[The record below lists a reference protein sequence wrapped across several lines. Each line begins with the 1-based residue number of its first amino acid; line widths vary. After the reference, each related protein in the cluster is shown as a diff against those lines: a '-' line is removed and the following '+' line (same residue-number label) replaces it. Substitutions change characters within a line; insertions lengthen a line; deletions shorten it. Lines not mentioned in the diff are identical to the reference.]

1 MSSVFPPT
9 SSSQAALIS
18 YGRRL
23 SLLGG
28 VSMLAMPLVLPAV
41 ASDRP
46 TPFVSQGAYGP
57 RGSAGIF
64 GFGARDATSGGPG
77 GNVDFDNVDV
87 DAAQKNPASTI
98 EMGSKGGTGGS
109 GDASG
114 TASVPGAN
122 GGSGG
127 NVTVSLADNVSG
139 RSDQTSAAPRF
150 WVISQGGDGGGA
162 QKDVGAGGAAGSV
175 YLTLS
180 STISTEGTSFLGVR
194 VSSIGGSAGNGGTD
208 ASKTEARKGGASG
221 SVTLDILPS
230 GIVSTTGKGATA
242 VIVES
247 LGGAGSVRG
256 SGTFYSNPFVTKGG
270 SAGSATLTNG
280 NHIETTGDY
289 AIGALVQ
296 SVGGSGG
303 RQDTTAGGQP
313 GAEGGVGGSA
323 NVVNAGTIST
333 AGNYAFGILAQSVG
347 GQGGKGGGANFS
359 AGDGGDAGAGG
370 AVKVTNHGAVSTG
383 GIETGGVGAV
393 GVVAQSIGG
402 GQPLDALQVIP
413 SQNRS
418 GGGAGGYG
426 GFLFFGS
433 GGSGGKGADG
443 GEVTVLNDGQITTH
457 REKAYGVLAQS
468 IGGSGGGGGNATS
481 FGLLFDIALGGSGGV
496 GGSGGKVTVTT
507 NASSDNGSPALISTK
522 GDQAAGLVAQSV
534 GGGGGVGG
542 SAKARAVG
550 SVVTV
555 ATAIGGSGGKG
566 GSGGT
571 VSVENGHAIK
581 TDGTRSYGIQ
591 AMSIGGGGGDGGSS
605 LATAIGAGVDPRVP
619 NIVVA
624 TAVGGRGGEGAT
636 GGTVTVV
643 NFGDIDTTKS
653 DASGILA
660 MSIGGGGG
668 AGGIADATGA
678 TVNAGKEI
686 VSLKYVTGLGGEGG
700 SGGVA
705 GRINVT
711 NNAKINTSGSQ
722 ATGVAAYSIGGGGG
736 LGGSATA
743 LDYAFGK
750 GFSVSMNTSI
760 SGSGGAGNK
769 GGRVEVSNT
778 GQIKT
783 AGFAANGIHG
793 LSVGGGGGAGGSGT
807 VTAYA
812 GVPRSVYAAIGISGV
827 AEKVASPAAS
837 LLPVSPKTLTI
848 NGTVGGNGGIGGDA
862 GAVEITNA
870 GIIYT
875 AESDARG
882 IFAQS
887 IGGGG
892 GSAAAGAAEP
902 SSKIQ
907 LSQAVGGRGGAAGFG
922 SDVVVTNK
930 VSAQIK
936 TSSDGSYAIQAQ
948 SVGGG
953 GGSGG
958 SASATA
964 GDSFLSSA
972 GKGAGKY
979 AIGTFLNTLKFIN
992 TIYNLADGNSAF
1004 LNLVSKINFKPE
1016 IPFSLS
1022 YDNSVGGRGGAAGA
1036 GGSVQVTNDGELS
1049 TKGNIASAIFAQSI
1063 GGGGG
1068 NGGSANVSGG
1078 KIINLKSV
1086 TGGDGGA
1093 KGGGGKVTVNQ
1104 NGSITTE
1111 GASSFG
1117 ILAQSIGGGG
1127 GLGASAVDRSGW
1139 DPLNVFTTRVG
1150 GANGENG
1157 SGGTSGADGSGG
1169 RIEIDNQG
1177 SISTK
1182 ETEAHGIVAQSIGGG
1197 GGASIMN
1204 VTDPYGLLSL
1214 KGALTSA
1221 EKQELENYGI
1231 DFDEAVAV
1239 TEAAKKAADGSS
1251 PTATIKARLGG
1262 ENSSGSGG
1270 AVEIKN
1276 SGTVTTGGPAAFGI
1290 LAQSIGG
1297 GGGLS
1302 TNGQANVAMAAGQV
1316 GGSAGTTGGG
1326 GAVIVSLEG
1335 HARINTNGSASHGVF
1350 AQSIGGGGGYGGTT
1364 GNAPAFVMAD
1374 KTTGDGGKVEIKL
1387 ADGSV
1392 VMTRGSKAHGVF
1404 VQSLGGGGGW
1414 VTDTSD
1420 RADFT
1425 TAGTSRAQASGKGG
1439 VIDITSN
1446 GSIATQ
1452 GADAYA
1458 IVAQS
1463 GVQRTDGSIDPGRTG
1478 DTIKITVDG
1487 IVSGG
1492 SASGAGIRLD
1502 GGANNTITV
1511 LEDGNVSARSG
1522 RAIVGSLAQDTL
1534 TNRGIIVGDIDLRG
1548 AGPGAG
1554 DSFVNGAPGQS
1565 GALLLTGLHG
1575 IIDLGSAGRLTN
1587 HGVIDIGGAGRVAD
1601 LKVTGNFTQSQNG
1614 QLLIDIDARASEA
1627 ALRSDHLNVSESV
1640 DLRGTVR
1647 PNVMGSLLPGDY
1659 TFLTARTIQSLSADA
1674 PNTAIQSDSV
1684 PVSWAIVRTGDSLAL
1699 RPSANFVSPLG
1710 MTLTSDQ
1717 RAAAGALQD
1726 LWNVGS
1732 RPQATMFA
1740 DFLSVRSKSSYAAAL
1755 DALNPESIQNVLHG
1769 RASDARAGLHRANS
1783 CPTFTGTGTLQQEGD
1798 CVWGRVAAG
1807 HTAMFGTP
1815 DDGGFRQSS
1824 LSYQGG
1830 MQTEFARDWF
1840 FGLTGAY
1847 TRAYLR
1853 DADQVSGS
1861 MADAA
1866 DIAVALKHQV
1876 GPWLFAA
1883 STNAG
1888 YAWSDN
1894 RRSINIGNSSWL
1906 ARSKSEV
1913 LTAAGRLR
1921 ASYQFLFDGWYIR
1934 PYAEV
1939 DVLYTHSPGYSET
1952 GAQALNLD
1960 VRESHKTLFAFSPNV
1975 EIGGRYDIDAESWI
1989 RPYGKFGVTTF
2000 SDDKFVGRASF
2011 QGSNGL
2017 GVFSTA
2023 SRIPDLVGDAG
2034 LGVQVKFGNGLE
2046 LLGEYH
2052 SQIGDHFFSHN
2063 GSVRLQA
2070 RF

>member
-1 MSSVFPPT
+1 M
-9 SSSQAALIS
+9 A
-18 YGRRL
+18 
-23 SLLGG
+23 
-28 VSMLAMPLVLPAV
+28 
-41 ASDRP
+41 
-46 TPFVSQGAYGP
+46 
-57 RGSAGIF
+57 
-64 GFGARDATSGGPG
+64 GGPG
-77 GNVDFDNVDV
+77 ANVDFDNVDV
-87 DAAQKNPASTI
+87 GAARKNPASTI

-114 TASVPGAN
+114 TASVPGAD
-122 GGSGG
+122 GGSAG
-127 NVTVSLADNVSG
+127 NVTVSLADQVSG
-139 RSDQTSAAPRF
+139 RGDQKSAAPRI
-150 WVISQGGDGGGA
+150 WVNSQGGNGGGA

-175 YLTLS
+175 GLTLS
-180 STISTEGTSFLGVR
+180 STVATEGTSFLGVR
-194 VSSIGGSAGNGGTD
+194 VSSIGGNAGNGGTD
-208 ASKTEARKGGASG
+208 AWKAEVKKGGASG
-221 SVTLDILPS
+221 DVTLDILPS
-230 GIVSTTGKGATA
+230 GVVSTTGKGATA

-256 SGTFYSNPFVTKGG
+256 GGTFYSNPFVTKGG
-270 SAGSATLTNG
+270 SAGRATFTNG
-280 NHIETTGDY
+280 GRIETTGDH

-296 SVGGSGG
+296 SVGGTGGEQNTTGGG
-303 RQDTTAGGQP
+303 RPGERGGDAASVAATNNGSIKTGGQ
-313 GAEGGVGGSA
+313 
-323 NVVNAGTIST
+323 
-333 AGNYAFGILAQSVG
+333 YAFGVLAQSVG
-347 GQGGKGGGANFS
+347 GKGGQGGGASFS
-359 AGDGGDAGAGG
+359 GGDGGNAGDGGT
-370 AVKVTNHGAVSTG
+370 VNVTNHGS
-383 GIETGGVGAV
+383 IETEKLGAIAV
-393 GVVAQSIGG
+393 IAQSIGG
-402 GQPLDALQVIP
+402 GKPLDALQVVP
-413 SQNRS
+413 LKERT
-418 GGGAGGYG
+418 GGGTG
-426 GFLFFGS
+426 GFGGGLFFGS
-433 GGSGGKGADG
+433 GGAGGQGGIGGK
-443 GEVTVLNDGQITTH
+443 VNVVNDGSILTAGN
-457 REKAYGVLAQS
+457 KAYGVLAQS
-468 IGGSGGGGGNATS
+468 IGGGGGGGGKAQA
-481 FGLLFDIALGGSGGV
+481 FGFFFDVALGGEGGI
-496 GGSGGKVTVTT
+496 GGKGQDVSVTT
-507 NASSDNGSPALISTK
+507 KAKTAS
-522 GDQAAGLVAQSV
+522 GDPVTIETRGNEAAAILAQSIGGGGGIGGDAVSRAAGLVITVATSNGGAGGKGNSAGRV
-534 GGGGGVGG
+534 EVDNAAGITTKGVRSYGIEAVSIGGGGGVGG
-542 SAKARAVG
+542 A
-550 SVVTV
+550 
-555 ATAIGGSGGKG
+555 
-566 GSGGT
+566 
-571 VSVENGHAIK
+571 
-581 TDGTRSYGIQ
+581 
-591 AMSIGGGGGDGGSS
+591 SI
-605 LATAIGAGVDPRVP
+605 ATAIGASAAYVADI
-619 NIVVA
+619 NIIVA
-624 TAVGGRGGEGAT
+624 SAQGGIGGEGAT
-636 GGTVTVV
+636 GGQVDVENSGSINT
-643 NFGDIDTTKS
+643 NDS

-668 AGGIADATGA
+668 AGGFADTSSLSITGPE
-678 TVNAGKEI
+678 V
-686 VSLKYVTGLGGEGG
+686 VSLSVNTGLGGSGGTGG
-700 SGGVA
+700 SADKVT
-705 GRINVT
+705 VT
-711 NNAKINTSGSQ
+711 NSGQITTIKSQ
-722 ATGVAAYSIGGGGG
+722 AAGIAAYSIGGGGG
-736 LGGSATA
+736 VGGSADVQQQA
-743 LDYAFGK
+743 AGK
-750 GFSVSMNTSI
+750 GYGMAVNAVV
-760 SGSGGAGNK
+760 GGKGGTGNK
-769 GGRVEVSNT
+769 GADVDVVNSGS
-778 GQIKT
+778 IKT
-783 AGFAANGIHG
+783 KGYAANAIHA
-793 LSVGGGGGAGGSGT
+793 LSVGGGGGAGGAGKIKTITGIKAVNLGLGGSAERYADK
-807 VTAYA
+807 VT
-812 GVPRSVYAAIGISGV
+812 GII
-827 AEKVASPAAS
+827 
-837 LLPVSPKTLTI
+837 PVKPKTLSI
-848 NGTVGGNGGIGGDA
+848 DGIIGGNGGTGGDA
-862 GAVEITNA
+862 GRVEVKNSGNISTLEA
-870 GIIYT
+870 
-875 AESDARG
+875 DARG

-892 GSAAAGAAEP
+892 GAAPAGSAEL
-902 SSKIQ
+902 SNKVQ
-907 LSQAVGGRGGAAGFG
+907 LSQVVGGKGGAAGNG
-922 SDVVVTNK
+922 SDVVVRNTGT
-930 VSAQIK
+930 IE
-936 TSSDGSYAIQAQ
+936 TSRDGAYAIQAQ

-958 SASATA
+958 SASSSA
-964 GDSFLSSA
+964 GDSFSDEFL
-972 GKGAGKY
+972 KGTGKY
-979 AIGTFLNTLKFIN
+979 VGTHTFQAWKFIDN
-992 TIYNLADGNSAF
+992 YYRLVSEGGRGIMPKFLGK
-1004 LNLVSKINFKPE
+1004 LNLKPE
-1016 IPFSLS
+1016 IPFSVS
-1022 YDNSVGGRGGAAGA
+1022 YNTTIGGNGGAAGTGGAVTISNA
-1036 GGSVQVTNDGELS
+1036 GNLTTYG
-1049 TKGNIASAIFAQSI
+1049 ASATAIFAQSI

-1068 NGGSANVSGG
+1068 DAGNSNVSGG
-1078 KIINLKSV
+1078 KIINLKSA

-1093 KGGGGKVTVNQ
+1093 NGDGGEIEVQ
-1104 NGSITTE
+1104 HSGSIITKE
-1111 GASSFG
+1111 ASSFG

-1127 GLGASAVDRSGW
+1127 GKATTGVDKSEGW
-1139 DPLNVFTTRVG
+1139 DPMTLVSEFAGYQTVVG
-1150 GANGENG
+1150 GQNGAKG
-1157 SGGTSGADGSGG
+1157 VGGEVTITNAGT
-1169 RIEIDNQG
+1169 I
-1177 SISTK
+1177 T
-1182 ETEAHGIVAQSIGGG
+1182 THGLESHGVLAQSIGGG
-1197 GGASIMN
+1197 GGLSLLN
-1204 VTDPYGLLSL
+1204 VNDPYDMLSL
-1214 KGALTSA
+1214 KGALTVEEKAAILDAFGINVDEEVSA
-1221 EKQELENYGI
+1221 LE
-1231 DFDEAVAV
+1231 AS
-1239 TEAAKKAADGSS
+1239 KKAEDEEKAKSGETSK
-1251 PTATIKARLGG
+1251 ARLEARLGG
-1262 ENSSGSGG
+1262 RRTTGDGG
-1270 AVEIKN
+1270 AVKVD
-1276 SGTVTTGGPAAFGI
+1276 GTGSISTNGDAAIGV

-1302 TNGQANVAMAAGQV
+1302 TSGKANVTMVAGRI
-1316 GGSAGTTGGG
+1316 GGTD
-1326 GAVIVSLEG
+1326 GANGNGSTVSVTLD
-1335 HARINTNGSASHGVF
+1335 GSASIKTRGFGSHGIF

-1364 GNAPAFVMAD
+1364 PNAPAFVTVD
-1374 KTTGDGGKVEIKL
+1374 KTTGDGGKVEISL
-1387 ADGSV
+1387 AEGSIV
-1392 VMTRGSKAHGVF
+1392 LTRGSKAHGAF
-1404 VQSLGGGGGW
+1404 AQSLGGGGGW

-1425 TAGTSRAQASGKGG
+1425 TAGTSRAQAFGKGG
-1439 VIDITSN
+1439 VIEITSK

-1463 GVQRTDGSIDPGRTG
+1463 GVQRTDGSIDPGRAG
-1478 DTIKITVDG
+1478 DTITIAVDG

-1511 LEDGNVSARSG
+1511 SEDGNVSARSG

-1548 AGPGAG
+1548 AGPNAG

-1587 HGVIDIGGAGRVAD
+1587 HGVVDIGGAGRVAD
-1601 LKVTGNFTQSQNG
+1601 LKVNGNFTQSQSG
-1614 QLLIDIDARASEA
+1614 QLLIDIDALASDS
-1627 ALRSDHLNVSESV
+1627 ALRNDHLNVSESV
-1640 DLRGTVR
+1640 DLGGMVR
-1647 PNVMGSLLPGDY
+1647 PHVMGSLLPGDY

-1717 RAAAGALQD
+1717 RAAAGALQE

-1732 RPQATMFA
+1732 RPQATVFA

-1815 DDGGFRQSS
+1815 DDGGFRQNS

-1847 TRAYLR
+1847 TRAYLH

-1883 STNAG
+1883 STNVG

>member
-1 MSSVFPPT
+1 MSSLFPPT

-28 VSMLAMPLVLPAV
+28 VSMLAVALVLPAV

-46 TPFVSQGAYGP
+46 IPFVAKGENGP

-64 GFGARDATSGGPG
+64 GFWARDAVAGGPG
-77 GNVDFDNVDV
+77 ANVDFDNVDV

-127 NVTVSLADNVSG
+127 NVTVSLADKVSG
-139 RSDQTSAAPRF
+139 RADQKSAAPRL
-150 WVISQGGDGGGA
+150 WISSQGGDGGGA

-175 YLTLS
+175 HLTLS

-208 ASKTEARKGGASG
+208 ASKMEARKGGASG
-221 SVTLDILPS
+221 DVTLDILPS
-230 GIVSTTGKGATA
+230 GSVSTTGKGATA

-256 SGTFYSNPFVTKGG
+256 GGTFYSNPFVTKGG

-303 RQDTTAGGQP
+303 WQDTTAGGQP
-313 GAEGGVGGSA
+313 GAEGGVGGTA
-323 NVVNAGTIST
+323 NFVNAGTIST
-333 AGNYAFGILAQSVG
+333 AGNYAFGVLAQSVG

-359 AGDGGDAGAGG
+359 AGDGGNAGAGG
-370 AVKVTNHGAVSTG
+370 AVKVTNHGSVTTG
-383 GIETGGVGAV
+383 GVETSGVGAV

-402 GQPLDALQVIP
+402 GQPLDALQVMP

-443 GEVTVLNDGQITTH
+443 GEVAVLNDGQITTH

-496 GGSGGKVTVTT
+496 GGSGGNVTVTT
-507 NASSDNGSPALISTK
+507 KASSGNGSPPLISTM

-542 SAKARAVG
+542 SAKSRAVG
-550 SVVTV
+550 AVVTV

-571 VSVENGHAIK
+571 VSVENGHTIT
-581 TDGTRSYGIQ
+581 TDGIRSYGIQ

-636 GGTVTVV
+636 GGTVSVV
-643 NFGDIDTTKS
+643 NSGDIETTKS

-668 AGGIADATGA
+668 VGGIADATGA

-711 NNAKINTSGSQ
+711 NDAKINTSGSQ

-736 LGGSATA
+736 LGGSAAA

-750 GFSVSMNTSI
+750 GFSASMNTSVG
-760 SGSGGAGNK
+760 GSGGAGNK

-778 GQIKT
+778 GQIET

-807 VTAYA
+807 VTAFA
-812 GVPRSVYAAIGISGV
+812 GIPRSFYAAIGLSGV
-827 AEKVASPAAS
+827 GEQATSLAAS

-862 GAVEITNA
+862 GAVKITNA
-870 GIIYT
+870 GTIHT
-875 AESDARG
+875 AKSDARG

-907 LSQAVGGRGGAAGFG
+907 LSQAVGGRGGAAGSG

-930 VSAQIK
+930 VSAKIK
-936 TSSDGSYAIQAQ
+936 TSGDGAYAIQAQ

-964 GDSFLSSA
+964 GDSFLGSL
-972 GKGAGKY
+972 GKGTAKYVGGNVLNAVKIINEFYKLAG
-979 AIGTFLNTLKFIN
+979 
-992 TIYNLADGNSAF
+992 GNSTF
-1004 LNLVSKINFKPE
+1004 LNLVTKISLKPE

-1022 YDNSVGGRGGAAGA
+1022 YNNSVGGGGGAAGA
-1036 GGSVQVTNDGELS
+1036 GGSVHVTNDGKLS
-1049 TKGNIASAIFAQSI
+1049 TEGNIASAIFAQSV

-1068 NGGSANVSGG
+1068 DGGSANVSGG

-1093 KGGGGKVTVNQ
+1093 KGTGGKVTVNQ
-1104 NGSITTE
+1104 NGSIATE

-1127 GLGASAVDRSGW
+1127 GVGASAVDQSGW

-1204 VTDPYGLLSL
+1204 VADPYRLLSL

-1221 EKQELENYGI
+1221 EKLELKNYGF

-1302 TNGQANVAMAAGQV
+1302 TSGQANVAMAAGQV

-1335 HARINTNGSASHGVF
+1335 RAEINTKGSASHGVF

-1364 GNAPAFVMAD
+1364 PSAPAFVTVD
-1374 KTTGDGGKVEIKL
+1374 KTTGDGGKVEISL
-1387 ADGSV
+1387 AEGSIV
-1392 VMTRGSKAHGVF
+1392 LTRGSKAHGAF
-1404 VQSLGGGGGW
+1404 AQSLGGGGGW

-1425 TAGTSRAQASGKGG
+1425 TAGTSRAQAFGKGG
-1439 VIDITSN
+1439 VIEITSK
-1446 GSIATQ
+1446 GSIATL

-1463 GVQRTDGSIDPGRTG
+1463 GVQRTDGSIDPGRAG
-1478 DTIKITVDG
+1478 DTITIAVGG

-1511 LEDGNVSARSG
+1511 SEDGNVSARSG

-1548 AGPGAG
+1548 AGPSAG

-1587 HGVIDIGGAGRVAD
+1587 HGVIDIGGAGRIAD
-1601 LKVTGNFTQSQNG
+1601 LKVTGNFTQTQSG
-1614 QLLIDIDARASEA
+1614 QLLIDIDALASDS
-1627 ALRSDHLNVSESV
+1627 ALRNDHLDVSESV
-1640 DLRGTVR
+1640 DLGGTVR
-1647 PNVMGSLLPGDY
+1647 PHVMGSLLPGDY

-1684 PVSWAIVRTGDSLAL
+1684 PVSWAIVRTGDDLAL

-1732 RPQATMFA
+1732 RPQATVFA

-1883 STNAG
+1883 STNVG

-2000 SDDKFVGRASF
+2000 SDDKFIGRASF

-2017 GVFSTA
+2017 GIFSTA

>member
-1 MSSVFPPT
+1 
-9 SSSQAALIS
+9 
-18 YGRRL
+18 
-23 SLLGG
+23 
-28 VSMLAMPLVLPAV
+28 MLAMALVLPAV

-46 TPFVSQGAYGP
+46 TPFVAKGENGP

-64 GFGARDATSGGPG
+64 GFWARDAVAGGPG
-77 GNVDFDNVDV
+77 DNVDFTNVDV
-87 DAAQKNPASTI
+87 GAAQNNAASTI

-127 NVTVSLADNVSG
+127 NVTVSLADKVSG
-139 RSDQTSAAPRF
+139 RGDRTSAAPRL

-175 YLTLS
+175 HLTLS
-180 STISTEGTSFLGVR
+180 STIATKGTSFLGVR

-208 ASKTEARKGGASG
+208 ASKAEARKGGASG
-221 SVTLDILPS
+221 DVTLDILPS
-230 GIVSTTGKGATA
+230 GSVSTLGKGATA

-256 SGTFYSNPFVTKGG
+256 GGTFYSNPFVTKGG

-303 RQDTTAGGQP
+303 QQDTTAGGQP
-313 GAEGGVGGSA
+313 GADGGVGGTT

-359 AGDGGDAGAGG
+359 AGKGGDAGAGG
-370 AVKVTNHGAVSTG
+370 AVKVTNHGSVTTG
-383 GIETGGVGAV
+383 GVETSGVGAV
-393 GVVAQSIGG
+393 GIVAQSIGG
-402 GQPLDALQVIP
+402 GQPIDALQVMP

-443 GEVTVLNDGQITTH
+443 GDVAVLNDGQVTTH
-457 REKAYGVLAQS
+457 GEKAYGVLAQS
-468 IGGSGGGGGNATS
+468 IGASGGGGGNAMS
-481 FGLLFDIALGGSGGV
+481 FGLLFDIALGGTGGV
-496 GGSGGKVTVTT
+496 GGSGEKVTVTT
-507 NASSDNGSPALISTK
+507 KASSGNGSPPLISTK

-534 GGGGGVGG
+534 GGGGGMGG
-542 SAKARAVG
+542 SAKSRAVG
-550 SVVTV
+550 AVVTV

-571 VSVENGHAIK
+571 VTVENGNTIK
-581 TDGTRSYGIQ
+581 TEGTRSYGIQ

-624 TAVGGRGGEGAT
+624 TALGGRGGEGAT
-636 GGTVTVV
+636 GSTVTVV
-643 NFGDIDTTKS
+643 NTGSIETTRD

-705 GRINVT
+705 GPIDVS
-711 NNAKINTSGSQ
+711 NAAQITTHGSQ
-722 ATGVAAYSIGGGGG
+722 ATGVAAYSVGGGGG
-736 LGGSATA
+736 LGGSAAA

-750 GFSVSMNTSI
+750 GFSVSMNTSVG
-760 SGSGGAGNK
+760 GSGGAGNK

-778 GQIKT
+778 GQIET

-807 VTAYA
+807 VTAFA
-812 GVPRSVYAAIGISGV
+812 GIPRSFYAAIGLSGV
-827 AEKVASPAAS
+827 GEQATSLAAS

-862 GAVEITNA
+862 GAVEITNE
-870 GIIYT
+870 GIIHT
-875 AESDARG
+875 AKSDARG

-907 LSQAVGGRGGAAGFG
+907 LSQAVGGRGGAAGSG

-936 TSSDGSYAIQAQ
+936 TSGDGAYAIQAQ

-964 GDSFLSSA
+964 GDSFLGSL
-972 GKGAGKY
+972 GKGTGKY
-979 AIGTFLNTLKFIN
+979 IGGTFVNALKFIN
-992 TIYNLADGNSAF
+992 TLYNLADGNSTF
-1004 LNLVSKINFKPE
+1004 LNLVSKINLKPE
-1016 IPFSLS
+1016 IPVSLS
-1022 YDNSVGGRGGAAGA
+1022 YDNSIGGRGGAAGA
-1036 GGSVQVTNDGELS
+1036 GGSVHVTNDGELS
-1049 TKGNIASAIFAQSI
+1049 TGGNIASAIFAQSI

-1068 NGGSANVSGG
+1068 SGGSANVSGG

-1093 KGGGGKVTVNQ
+1093 KGSGGKVTVNQ

-1157 SGGTSGADGSGG
+1157 SGGISGADGSSGTSGADGSGG

-1177 SISTK
+1177 PISTK

-1221 EKQELENYGI
+1221 EKQELKNYGI

-1276 SGTVTTGGPAAFGI
+1276 SGTVTTGGRAAFGI

-1335 HARINTNGSASHGVF
+1335 RARINTNGSASHGVF

-1364 GNAPAFVMAD
+1364 RNAPAFVMAD

-1387 ADGSV
+1387 AEGSI

-1414 VTDTSD
+1414 VTDSSD

-1439 VIDITSN
+1439 VIDITSK

-1463 GVQRTDGSIDPGRTG
+1463 GVQRTDGSIDPARTG
-1478 DTIKITVDG
+1478 DTITIAVDG

-1502 GGANNTITV
+1502 GGAKNTITIS
-1511 LEDGNVSARSG
+1511 EDGNVSARSG
-1522 RAIVGSLAQDTL
+1522 RAIVGSQAQDTL

-1554 DSFVNGAPGQS
+1554 DIFENGSSGQN

-1575 IIDLGSAGRLTN
+1575 IINLGSAGRLTN
-1587 HGVIDIGGAGRVAD
+1587 YGVIDIGGAGKVAD
-1601 LKVTGNFTQSQNG
+1601 LKVNGNFTQSQSG
-1614 QLLIDIDARASEA
+1614 QLLIDIDALASDS
-1627 ALRSDHLNVSESV
+1627 ALRNDHLNVSESV
-1640 DLRGTVR
+1640 ALGGTVR
-1647 PNVMGSLLPGDY
+1647 PHVMGSLLPGDY

-1732 RPQATMFA
+1732 RPQATVFA

-1883 STNAG
+1883 STNVG

-1934 PYAEV
+1934 PYAEI

-1989 RPYGKFGVTTF
+1989 RPYGKFGVTMF
-2000 SDDKFVGRASF
+2000 SDDKFIGRASF

-2017 GVFSTA
+2017 GLFSTA

-2034 LGVQVKFGNGLE
+2034 LGVQVKFGNGVE
-2046 LLGEYH
+2046 LLGEYQ
-2052 SQIGDHFFSHN
+2052 SQVGDHFFSHN

>member
-1 MSSVFPPT
+1 MSSVPAST
-9 SSSQAALIS
+9 LSSQAVLVPHEKRLAL
-18 YGRRL
+18 L
-23 SLLGG
+23 AG
-28 VSMLAMPLVLPAV
+28 VSMLAMAVVTPAV
-41 ASDRP
+41 AADRP
-46 TPFVSQGAYGP
+46 TPTVSRGVKGP
-57 RGSAGIF
+57 NGSAGIF
-64 GFGARDATSGGPG
+64 GFWAKDALAGAPG
-77 GNVDFDNVDV
+77 GNVELANVDV
-87 DAAQKNPASTI
+87 SVAQQNSASTI
-98 EMGSKGGTGGS
+98 EMGSAGGDGGS

-122 GGSGG
+122 GGSAG
-127 NVTVSLADNVSG
+127 NVTVSLADRVDG
-139 RSDQTSAAPRF
+139 RGEQKSAAPRI
-150 WVISQGGDGGGA
+150 WVYSRGGNGGGA
-162 QKDVGAGGAAGSV
+162 QKDVGAGGSAGSV
-175 YLTLS
+175 GLTLS
-180 STISTEGTSFLGVR
+180 STVSTAGTSFLGVR
-194 VSSIGGSAGNGGTD
+194 VSSIGGNAGYGGTD
-208 ASKTEARKGGASG
+208 ASKTEARKGGTSG
-221 SVTLDILPS
+221 DVTLDILPS
-230 GIVSTTGKGATA
+230 GVVSTTGKGATA

-270 SAGSATLTNG
+270 SAGKAILTNG
-280 NHIETTGDY
+280 GRIETAGDH

-296 SVGGSGG
+296 SVGGTGGEQNTTGGG
-303 RQDTTAGGQP
+303 RPGEKGGDAASVTATNDGSIKTSGQ
-313 GAEGGVGGSA
+313 
-323 NVVNAGTIST
+323 
-333 AGNYAFGILAQSVG
+333 YAFGVLAQSVG
-347 GQGGKGGGANFS
+347 GKGGQGGGASFS
-359 AGDGGDAGAGG
+359 GGDGGDAGNG
-370 AVKVTNHGAVSTG
+370 AFVTVTNHESVETRGLGA
-383 GIETGGVGAV
+383 IGVI
-393 GVVAQSIGG
+393 AQSIGG
-402 GQPLDALQVIP
+402 GKPLDALQVVP
-413 SQNRS
+413 VKERT
-418 GGGAGGYG
+418 GGGAGGFG
-426 GFLFFGS
+426 GGLFFGS
-433 GGSGGKGADG
+433 GGVGGQG
-443 GEVTVLNDGQITTH
+443 GVGGRVDVVNDGSILTAGN
-457 REKAYGVLAQS
+457 KAFGVLAQS
-468 IGGSGGGGGNATS
+468 IGGGGGGGGKAQA
-481 FGLLFDIALGGSGGV
+481 FGFFFDVALGGDGGI
-496 GGSGGKVTVTT
+496 GGQGQDVSVTT
-507 NASSDNGSPALISTK
+507 KARTAK
-522 GDQAAGLVAQSV
+522 GDPVTIETRGNEAAAILAQSIGGGGGIGGDAVSRAAGLVI
-534 GGGGGVGG
+534 
-542 SAKARAVG
+542 
-550 SVVTV
+550 TV
-555 ATAIGGSGGKG
+555 ATSNGGSGGKG
-566 GSGGT
+566 NSAGKVDVDNAAEVTTQGS
-571 VSVENGHAIK
+571 
-581 TDGTRSYGIQ
+581 RSYGIE
-591 AMSIGGGGGDGGSS
+591 AVSIGGGGGAGGTSI
-605 LATAIGAGVDPRVP
+605 ATAIGASAAYVADI
-619 NIVVA
+619 NIIVA
-624 TAVGGRGGEGAT
+624 SAQGGVGGDGAKGGPVDVKNSGSVKTT
-636 GGTVTVV
+636 G
-643 NFGDIDTTKS
+643 S

-668 AGGIADATGA
+668 AGGFADTSSLSITGPEVVSIS
-678 TVNAGKEI
+678 VN
-686 VSLKYVTGLGGEGG
+686 TGLGGSGGTGG
-700 SGGVA
+700 SADKVT
-705 GRINVT
+705 VT
-711 NNAKINTSGSQ
+711 NSGQISTAKAQ
-722 ATGVAAYSIGGGGG
+722 AAGVAAYSIGGGGG
-736 LGGSATA
+736 VGGSADVVQQA
-743 LDYAFGK
+743 AGK
-750 GFSVSMNTSI
+750 GYGMAVNAVL
-760 SGSGGAGNK
+760 GGKGGTGNK
-769 GGRVEVSNT
+769 GGGVDVINSGSITTE
-778 GQIKT
+778 GY
-783 AGFAANGIHG
+783 AANGVHA
-793 LSVGGGGGAGGSGT
+793 LSVGGGGGAGGSGEIKT
-807 VTAYA
+807 ITGIKAANLGLGGNAETYADKVTGY
-812 GVPRSVYAAIGISGV
+812 I
-827 AEKVASPAAS
+827 
-837 LLPVSPKTLTI
+837 PVKPKTLSI
-848 NGTVGGNGGIGGDA
+848 NGIVGGDGGTGGDA
-862 GAVEITNA
+862 GRVEVMNA
-870 GIIYT
+870 GRIET
-875 AESDARG
+875 WGADARG

-892 GSAAAGAAEP
+892 GAAPAGNAEL
-902 SSKIQ
+902 SNKVQ
-907 LSQAVGGRGGAAGFG
+907 LSQVVGGKGGAAGKG
-922 SDVVVTNK
+922 GDVVVRNTGT
-930 VSAQIK
+930 VE
-936 TSSDGSYAIQAQ
+936 TFRDGAYAIQAQ

-958 SASATA
+958 SAS
-964 GDSFLSSA
+964 SSA
-972 GKGAGKY
+972 GNSFQNELLKGTGKY
-979 AIGTFLNTLKFIN
+979 VGAHTFQAWKFIDN
-992 TIYNLADGNSAF
+992 YYRLVSEGGRGIMPKLLSK
-1004 LNLVSKINFKPE
+1004 LNLKPE
-1016 IPFSLS
+1016 IPFSVS
-1022 YDNSVGGRGGAAGA
+1022 YSTTIGGNGGAAGT
-1036 GGSVQVTNDGELS
+1036 GGAVTISN
-1049 TKGNIASAIFAQSI
+1049 TGNLTTYGASATAIFAQSI

-1068 NGGSANVSGG
+1068 DAGNSNVSGG
-1078 KIINLKSV
+1078 KIINLKSA

-1093 KGGGGKVTVNQ
+1093 NGDGGKIEVRHS
-1104 NGSITTE
+1104 GSIITND
-1111 GASSFG
+1111 ASSFG

-1127 GLGASAVDRSGW
+1127 GKATTGADKSESW
-1139 DPLNVFTTRVG
+1139 DPVTLVSEFAGYQTVVG
-1150 GANGENG
+1150 GQNGAKG
-1157 SGGTSGADGSGG
+1157 VGGEVQVT
-1169 RIEIDNQG
+1169 NTG
-1177 SISTK
+1177 SIT
-1182 ETEAHGIVAQSIGGG
+1182 THGNESH
-1197 GGASIMN
+1197 
-1204 VTDPYGLLSL
+1204 
-1214 KGALTSA
+1214 
-1221 EKQELENYGI
+1221 
-1231 DFDEAVAV
+1231 
-1239 TEAAKKAADGSS
+1239 
-1251 PTATIKARLGG
+1251 
-1262 ENSSGSGG
+1262 
-1270 AVEIKN
+1270 
-1276 SGTVTTGGPAAFGI
+1276 GI

-1302 TNGQANVAMAAGQV
+1302 LLNVNDPYDMLSLKGALTVEEKAAILDAFGIDVDKEVSALETSKKAKDEQKAKSGETPQAKLDARLGGKGAIGNGGGVKVDATGSISTDGEAAFGVLAQ
-1316 GGSAGTTGGG
+1316 SIGGG
-1326 GAVIVSLEG
+1326 GGLSTSGRADVAMVAGRIGGIDDTNGNGSTVSVNLD
-1335 HARINTNGSASHGVF
+1335 GSASIKTRGFGSHGIF

-1364 GNAPAFVMAD
+1364 PNTPAFVTVD

-1387 ADGSV
+1387 SEGSI
-1392 VMTRGSKAHGVF
+1392 VMTRGTKAHGVF
-1404 VQSLGGGGGW
+1404 AQSLGGGGGW
-1414 VTDTSD
+1414 VTDLSD

-1425 TAGTSRAQASGKGG
+1425 MAGASRAQASGKGG
-1439 VIDITSN
+1439 AIDITSN
-1446 GSIATQ
+1446 GSIAAL

-1511 LEDGNVSARSG
+1511 LEGGNVSARSG
-1522 RAIVGSLAQDTL
+1522 RAIVGSQAQDTL
-1534 TNRGIIVGDIDLRG
+1534 TNLGIIVGDIDLRG

-1554 DSFVNGAPGQS
+1554 DSFVNGAPGQNE
-1565 GALLLTGLHG
+1565 ALLLTGSHG

-1587 HGVIDIGGAGRVAD
+1587 YGVIDIGGAGKVAD
-1601 LKVTGNFTQSQNG
+1601 LKVTGNFTQSQSG
-1614 QLLIDIDARASEA
+1614 QLLIDIDALASDS
-1627 ALRSDHLNVSESV
+1627 ALQNDHLNVSGSI
-1640 DLRGTVR
+1640 DLGGTVR
-1647 PNVMGSLLPGDY
+1647 PHVMGSLLPGDY

-1732 RPQATMFA
+1732 RPQATVFA

-1883 STNAG
+1883 STNVG

-2046 LLGEYH
+2046 LVGEYH